1 MLLWL
6 QKEIMT
12 VTRVITTEDGVVL
25 GVFHMKEKYP
35 GKMESVVPTYAAIL
49 DKLKTTSDKHI
60 RYEIKYV

>member
-1 MLLWL
+1 
-6 QKEIMT
+6 MT

-25 GVFHMKEKYP
+25 GVIHMKQNYP